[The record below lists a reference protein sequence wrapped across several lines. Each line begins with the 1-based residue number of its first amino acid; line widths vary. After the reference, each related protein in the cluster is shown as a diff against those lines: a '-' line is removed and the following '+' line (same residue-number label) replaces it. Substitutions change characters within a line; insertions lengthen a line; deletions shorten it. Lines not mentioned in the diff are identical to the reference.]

1 MTPPVFGFSL
11 QPLTLTHYHFA
22 HFATSHAPSS
32 RSCGMVY
39 KRCHFNG

>member
-11 QPLTLTHYHFA
+11 QPLTLTHY